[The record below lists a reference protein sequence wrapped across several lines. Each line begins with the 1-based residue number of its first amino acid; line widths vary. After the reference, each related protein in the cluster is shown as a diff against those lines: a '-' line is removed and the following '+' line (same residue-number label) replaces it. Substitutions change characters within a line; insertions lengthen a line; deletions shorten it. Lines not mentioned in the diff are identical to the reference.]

1 MLGPTKIYFIIFGLI
16 SIAGGVMGY
25 TKAGSTASLIA
36 GGLSGLILVVAGL
49 LLPGRPV
56 AGLAIGGVVSLLL
69 AIQFLPK
76 FMSAG
81 KMMPAGLMSIL
92 SVLGVILAVVAWMR
106 K

>member
-1 MLGPTKIYFIIFGLI
+1 MLGPAKIYFIIFGLI

-36 GGLSGLILVVAGL
+36 GGLSGLILVAAGF
-49 LLPGRPV
+49 LLPGQPV
-56 AGLAIGGVVSLLL
+56 AGLALGGFVSLLL

-76 FMSAG
+76 FISAG